1 MIAHFD
7 YEHFDD
13 GKPLAHWQL
22 VGAVDHADDVG
33 HGDGVLDHTEAVVV
47 LSNHWFAKTC

>member
-1 MIAHFD
+1 MIARFD

-22 VGAVDHADDVG
+22 VGAVDHVDGVG
-33 HGDGVLDHTEAVVV
+33 HGDGVLDHTGAVVV